1 MPADRPTAVRLVLP
15 WAVCVSDNLRKN
27 PLAGNREAWRRYK
40 QNRENARIVAMSQVR
55 GKRPHFRR
63 CAVRLTA
70 ELYEPDRR
78 RRDVLGIAKALCD
91 ALEGVVYSN
100 DYQIADSRWVRAGV
114 NRRAPCVVLTV
125 EPIEEAE

>member
-1 MPADRPTAVRLVLP
+1 GATMPADRPTAVRLVLP

-55 GKRPHFRR
+55 GKRPRFRR

-78 RRDVLGIAKALCD
+78 RRDVLGIAKARS
-91 ALEGVVYSN
+91 EE
-100 DYQIADSRWVRAGV
+100 
-114 NRRAPCVVLTV
+114 RRVGRERQRLR
-125 EPIEEAE
+125 